1 MTPIKLSF
9 LKQRF
14 RQQFRLVLLIA
25 TIIAIIEVINLLTLR
40 SLNQLA
46 LIPRDFTRLPFIITA
61 PLLHKDA
68 WHFLSNIIPFMIL
81 SFLTLQ
87 YGRKTYVTVLLTGVI
102 STGIGV
108 WLFARG
114 IPHMGLNSL
123 VYALFGFLLL
133 SGIRTRQ
140 LTHLAISFVTLL
152 GYGGLV
158 LGLLPMNAYIS
169 WESNIFGV
177 LTGLMCAFFLHKMP
191 KKEVTLE
198 M

>member
-1 MTPIKLSF
+1 MTPGKMSS
-9 LKQRF
+9 LKQKF
-14 RQQFRLVLLIA
+14 RQQLRLVLIIA
-25 TIIAIIEVINLLTLR
+25 ASIAIIEVINLLTLR

-46 LIPRDFTRLPFIITA
+46 LIPRDLTRLPFIITA
-61 PLLHKDA
+61 PLLHKDV
-68 WHFLSNIIPFMIL
+68 WHFASNIIPFMIL

-87 YGRKTYVTVLLTGVI
+87 YSQKTYLTVLLTSLIATGV
-102 STGIGV
+102 GV

-114 IPHMGLNSL
+114 VPHMGLNSL
-123 VYALFGFLLL
+123 VYALFGFLLV

-140 LTHLAISFVTLL
+140 LKHLAISFITLL

-169 WESNIFGV
+169 WESNIFGA
-177 LTGLMCAFFLHKMP
+177 LSGLACAFILNKMP
-191 KKEVTLE
+191 QQEVTLE